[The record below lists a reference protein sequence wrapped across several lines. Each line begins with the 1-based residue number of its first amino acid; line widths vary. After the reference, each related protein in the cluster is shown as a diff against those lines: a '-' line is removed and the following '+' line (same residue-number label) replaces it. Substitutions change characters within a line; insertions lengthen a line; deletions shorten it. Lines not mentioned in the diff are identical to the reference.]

1 MSYPYYPEEY
11 NSYAER
17 LAEKE
22 KQERRITQMPQYS
35 TQESLNMAINFIK
48 RFENERSALA
58 VSQIQYMISHLE
70 YVKDKYPNELN
81 KVKAYNTL
89 CMFINIMKGELE
101 RRDERDKPFKDFA
114 DQLNDLATKSR
125 QDNYE

>member
-58 VSQIQYMISHLE
+58 MSQIQHMISHLE

-114 DQLNDLATKSR
+114 DQLNNLATKPR
-125 QDNYE
+125 